1 MILRRMKRISVIQV
15 PPKMT
20 IGLVMDF
27 FNPKLLEGAQAY
39 CAEQELQLDAR
50 WSVRGDWI
58 PEKLNW
64 NGVIYGLVDQDEVLE
79 RMRGETMPSLDLT
92 SDGGELSLTP
102 DYFVCGQMA
111 ASELACSGV
120 KHILIPQLSGRMLDQ
135 QFRLGAIEMA
145 EKLGIEY
152 SSATQKVQKSK
163 IIYREVSKALHD
175 SAKPV
180 GICQPHAG
188 IAYSLINEL
197 HKNGL
202 RVPEDVALVV
212 IDKDAQQTAALA
224 PVPLTA
230 VELNEWHRGF
240 VAAERV
246 HRMIR
251 GETLMQPHMVIP
263 PHGIHGRASTGHV
276 EKKDP
281 IMAKAL
287 CFIHEHYR
295 EPIGVPEVAAASG
308 ASRRVLEMRFR
319 EYLNTSVHE
328 ELRRLRIESAKQL
341 LLEDKLSVT
350 DIAQYCGFSSVHYF
364 SGAFKRETGDSPRKF
379 KAGKAGHAKPQLGS

>member
-1 MILRRMKRISVIQV
+1 MQV
-15 PPKMT
+15 PTKKT

-39 CAEQELQLDAR
+39 CSEQELQLDAR

-58 PEKLNW
+58 PEKLVW
-64 NGVIYGLVDQDEVLE
+64 DGVIYGLVDQAEVLE
-79 RMRGETMPSLDLT
+79 RMRGETMPSLDLVG
-92 SDGGELSLTP
+92 DGDGPSLIP
-102 DYFVCGQMA
+102 DHFSCGQLA
-111 ASELACSGV
+111 VHELARCGV
-120 KHILIPQLSGRMLDQ
+120 KYVFIPQFIEREIDQNFTRGAMEAAENLGLEYKLDSWS
-135 QFRLGAIEMA
+135 MA
-145 EKLGIEY
+145 EIRKFSKLIIKTIEN
-152 SSATQKVQKSK
+152 
-163 IIYREVSKALHD
+163 HP
-175 SAKPV
+175 KPI
-180 GICQPHAG
+180 GFCQPHAG
-188 IAYSLINEL
+188 IAYSLITEL

-230 VELNEWHRGF
+230 VELNEWYRGF

-246 HRMIR
+246 HRMIL
-251 GETLMQPHMVIP
+251 GETIMQTHMTIP

-287 CFIHEHYR
+287 SFMHEHYR
-295 EPIGVPEVAAASG
+295 EPIGVPEVATASG

-328 ELRRLRIESAKQL
+328 ELRRLRIVDAKQL

-350 DIAQYCGFSSVHYF
+350 DIAQTCGFSSVHYF
-364 SGAFKRETGDSPRKF
+364 SAAFKRVTGDSPRKY
-379 KAGKAGHAKPQLGS
+379 KTRHAKP